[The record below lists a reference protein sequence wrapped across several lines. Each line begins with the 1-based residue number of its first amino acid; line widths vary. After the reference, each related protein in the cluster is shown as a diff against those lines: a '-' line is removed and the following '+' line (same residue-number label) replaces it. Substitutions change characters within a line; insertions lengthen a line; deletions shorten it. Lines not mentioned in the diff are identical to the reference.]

1 MSRITRAA
9 ITAIGLSIGVIPS
22 FARAQ
27 FTREM
32 TFGVMAGLQYSKV
45 AEDPDATEVE
55 YKYKPGLLAGVFL
68 GIPLTDMVSIE
79 PQLLFSQKG
88 TNVEGVGATSNLEGS
103 IRGNYIEVPVLFK
116 LSFPGYNSQVTPF
129 VFAGPYGA
137 YRLNCK
143 AEGVILAV
151 TGDRDCDET
160 EVIDIKSTDFGGTIG
175 GGVRFRM
182 GSQLVILD
190 ARYSHGFTNIND
202 DVDSDVRDIK
212 NRAFA
217 VTLGLGWAV
226 HR

>member
-1 MSRITRAA
+1 MLRIVRAA
-9 ITAIGLSIGVIPS
+9 VATTVMSIAIIPS

-27 FTREM
+27 VARQM
-32 TFGVMAGLQYSKV
+32 TVGVMAGLQYAKV
-45 AEDPDATEVE
+45 SQDPEPTDVE
-55 YKYKPGLLAGVFL
+55 FKYKPGLLAGGFL
-68 GIPLTDMVSIE
+68 GIPVTDMVSIE
-79 PQLLFSQKG
+79 PQVLFSQKG
-88 TNVEGVGATSNLEGS
+88 TKVQGVGAESNLEGS
-103 IRGNYIEVPVLFK
+103 IRGNYIEVPVLLK
-116 LSFPGYNSQVTPF
+116 LSFPGYNSQITPF

-151 TGDRDCDET
+151 TGSRDCDET

-175 GGVRFRM
+175 GGIKFRM

-202 DVDSDVRDIK
+202 SNDNRDIK

-217 VTLGLGWAV
+217 VTLGLGWPLM
-226 HR
+226 R